1 VAQCSEG
8 TSGNVGSN
16 ETANDRSSS
25 ERPRGDR
32 RSWWLGGTFAVLTGL
47 WVAWGAC
54 WTSSGVRPPP
64 DPGISVPPIG
74 PVATLVS
81 DPACSSGSAGQA
93 CLRIRYLANVVI
105 GLLAE
110 EYLAPIRVTV
120 TPDRRVR
127 YETRVL
133 MTMPLDFAVRDFDS
147 LFTSPIRMA
156 SIAPDSTVTFRH
168 YSLVDDG
175 RRYDVQLNFSEEK
188 VPSSRT
194 TVDVVMQLVD
204 PFSEGPPAPTTTKR

>member
-1 VAQCSEG
+1 V
-8 TSGNVGSN
+8 T
-16 ETANDRSSS
+16 
-25 ERPRGDR
+25 R
-32 RSWWLGGTFAVLTGL
+32 RSRWFGGSFAVLASL

-93 CLRIRYLANVVI
+93 CLKIRYLAHVVI
-105 GLLAE
+105 GLPTE

-133 MTMPLDFAVRDFDS
+133 LTTRLDFAVRDFDS

-156 SIAPDSTVTFRH
+156 TIAPDSTLTFRH

-175 RRYDVQLNFSEEK
+175 RRYDVRLTFSEEK
-188 VPSSRT
+188 VPSPRT
-194 TVDVVMQLVD
+194 TVDVVMQLLD
-204 PFSEGPPAPTTTKR
+204 PFPDDPPAPTTTRRSG